1 MEKYYNFIII
11 GLLIAILVIVIE
23 NKKSKENY
31 RRVSNTKKGD
41 IAQINTEGRCRS
53 GGYLKGSGCSKN

>member
-23 NKKSKENY
+23 NKKSKENLH
-31 RRVSNTKKGD
+31 D
-41 IAQINTEGRCRS
+41 ACDS
-53 GGYLKGSGCSKN
+53 GKNISGSGCVQW